1 MSYKTAAEIFSQISG
16 IYDGFLSLIT
26 FGRIHSWQKDLIEDM
41 GKEGN
46 WLDVGTGTGEILIK
60 LGESY
65 EGLRV
70 GLDPAEGM
78 LRKAKGKCRS
88 CGFVLGVAES
98 LPFKEETFS
107 KISLSLVFRHLED
120 QRSFLK
126 EARRVLKEEG
136 KIGIIDVGRFKG
148 TGVLLF
154 LMKTL
159 LRPFGLF
166 VFGKEKWEFFIRSIE
181 ESLPVEEVKRI
192 LKEEGF
198 EVLKVRRRMFGTVFI
213 MTAKRTA

>member
-16 IYDGFLSLIT
+16 IYDRFLSLIT
-26 FGRIHSWQKDLIEDM
+26 FGGIHSWQKDLIEDM

-46 WLDVGTGTGEILIK
+46 WLDVGTGTGEVLAK

-136 KIGIIDVGRFKG
+136 KIGIIDVGRFGG

-159 LRPFGLF
+159 LRPFGLLI
-166 VFGKEKWEFFIRSIE
+166 FGKEKWEFFIRSIE